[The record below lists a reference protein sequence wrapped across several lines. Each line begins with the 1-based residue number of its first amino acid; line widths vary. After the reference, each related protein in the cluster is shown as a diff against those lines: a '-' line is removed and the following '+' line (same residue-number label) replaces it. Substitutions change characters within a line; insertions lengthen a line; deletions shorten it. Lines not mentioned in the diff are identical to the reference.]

1 MGRRPGQTLF
11 QRGNVDGQ
19 HTHENILNIT
29 NHQGN
34 ANQNYNEVSNTL
46 YLSEWLSS
54 KRMKIINVSE
64 AIEKMEPSYTISG
77 NKNWYSN
84 WKIVR

>member
-34 ANQNYNEVSNTL
+34 ANQNYNE
-46 YLSEWLSS
+46 
-54 KRMKIINVSE
+54 
-64 AIEKMEPSYTISG
+64 ISPHTCG
-77 NKNWYSN
+77 
-84 WKIVR
+84 